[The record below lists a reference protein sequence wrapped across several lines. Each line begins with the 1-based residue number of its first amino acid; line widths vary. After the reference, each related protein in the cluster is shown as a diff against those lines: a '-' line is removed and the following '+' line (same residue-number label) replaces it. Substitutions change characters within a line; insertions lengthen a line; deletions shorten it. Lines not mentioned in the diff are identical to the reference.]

1 MGGSIL
7 DAQNDTMHRPN
18 IYNDA
23 NTHQFE
29 TICDFIKRQTD
40 TTIGP

>member
-1 MGGSIL
+1 MGVSIL
-7 DAQNDTMHRPN
+7 DAQNDTMHRSS

-23 NTHQFE
+23 KTLNLKHMSFT
-29 TICDFIKRQTD
+29 KRQTD